1 MNDESTIST
10 ILDLLTKMLPCME
23 LHKHLK

>member
-10 ILDLLTKMLPCME
+10 ILDLLTKMLHCME
-23 LHKHLK
+23 LHKNLK